1 MSRSSTESSG
11 RSEAPPPQRDES
23 VGAPAIS
30 GSPDSQRA
38 VVALVA
44 ASRLARAPF
53 AVVTFED
60 ITADAGL
67 PQEYVQTLFADM
79 HDVGAAILDH
89 ERASM
94 RAVQER
100 VSRDGSDALEQLVLA
115 FRLVGE
121 NLASD
126 VVVRAGVRL
135 AAESRE
141 HFPERRLDPF
151 RTWESFVTAQLTRAR
166 DAGLL
171 KERVDIADT
180 VWIVVAAG
188 MGTKDLVAFQGAWD
202 QAPTRLEA
210 VVRSIVSLIRT
221 SAVNASDA
229 GARGR

>member
-1 MSRSSTESSG
+1 MSPSPSEQLANPDVSFPGQIGESL
-11 RSEAPPPQRDES
+11 
-23 VGAPAIS
+23 GAPA
-30 GSPDSQRA
+30 SPRGQDSPRT
-38 VVALVA
+38 VVAHVA

-53 AVVTFED
+53 AGVTIED
-60 ITADAGL
+60 VAADAGL
-67 PQEYVQTLFADM
+67 PLPYVRTLFADM
-79 HDVGAAILDH
+79 HDIGAVVLDH

-100 VSRDGSDALEQLVLA
+100 VSRDASDALEQLVLS

-121 NLASD
+121 NLAND

-135 AAESRE
+135 ASESRE

-151 RTWESFVTAQLTRAR
+151 RTWEAFVTAQLTRAR

-171 KERVDIADT
+171 KKRVDIADM

-202 QAPTRLEA
+202 QAPARLEA
-210 VVRSIVSLIRT
+210 VVRNVVSLIRT
-221 SAVNASDA
+221 SDGDTSDA
-229 GARGR
+229 EARG